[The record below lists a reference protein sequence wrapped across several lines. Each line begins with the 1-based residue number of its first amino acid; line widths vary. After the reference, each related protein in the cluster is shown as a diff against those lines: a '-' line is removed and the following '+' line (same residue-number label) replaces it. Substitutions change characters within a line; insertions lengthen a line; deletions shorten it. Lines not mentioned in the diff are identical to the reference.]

1 MKKTAAFLAA
11 CVVTGC
17 ALTAP
22 MSNIPQTA
30 VNAADGYDMKITVD
44 LKGEKKE
51 ISPLIY
57 GVNQYTTPLKDVKT
71 NSVRQGG
78 NRMTAYNWETNASNA
93 GSDWKHSSDTNLS
106 ESEDPADCVQQL
118 SKDAAK
124 YNVGYK
130 LTTLQLAGYVS
141 ADKKGTVTEEEKA
154 PSDRWNKVVL
164 TKGSDFADTPDL
176 TDGVVYMDE
185 YVNYIIKKLGD
196 SKSATGIQG
205 YSLDN
210 EPVLWND
217 THSRMHP
224 EPVTI
229 EELKT
234 KSIEMAKNVKKLDP
248 NAEVFGPAL
257 YGYTAFDHLDDDDQH
272 DEWEKVK
279 KENNY
284 HWYLDS
290 YLDDMHKASEEAGT
304 RLLDVLDIHYY
315 SESARKGAEDR
326 VQSVRTLYEKGFSE
340 NSWIGQWCMENVPIL
355 PTIQAS
361 IDKYYPGTKLG
372 ISEYNFGGGSDTSGT
387 IAQVEALGCYADHG
401 VYFAT
406 LWGGE
411 PFIVSGI
418 NLYTNYDGK
427 GGCFGDTLI
436 PAKTED
442 VSKSSSYAAVN
453 AKDDS
458 KVTVM
463 VTNKNMTEKENAVI
477 DLKNAEKEYKSAA
490 VYAIYGDDEQIKL
503 IDIIKDVK
511 DNSVSVDLPAFS
523 AAMVV
528 VSDKADAFSDLKTY
542 EETKTELVTKEYTDI
557 EGMTNDKGFVVVPIE
572 DAKHL
577 SKIIINGAVTSSAG
591 SSWATAGCAVCM
603 NAVSKDGENFWTY
616 KDYSLTL
623 GNKVSATVKFD
634 GILTKSTGEGA
645 DKVSEDL
652 EATIADGKVELQ
664 KWWDA
669 SEKGESSTPDS
680 IDVKYSSIQVVYEY
694 AQGDAPAVS
703 TTTTTKATTT
713 TTASNST
720 TTTTTATTT
729 SAGSGD
735 ILYGDANCDGGVDLA
750 DAVIIMQELAN
761 PNKFGV
767 NGSDEH
773 HITDKGLKNAD
784 CCNIGDGVT
793 NNDALAIQRYL
804 LKLVDKLP
812 TEIKE

>member
-17 ALTAP
+17 TLTAP
-22 MSNIPQTA
+22 MNGIPQSA

-44 LKGEKKE
+44 LKGERKE

-57 GVNQYTTPLKDVKT
+57 GVNQYTTSLKDVKT

-106 ESEDPADCVQQL
+106 ESDDPADCVQQL

-124 YNVGYK
+124 NNVGYK

-141 ADKKGTVTEEEKA
+141 ADKNGPVSEEETA

-229 EELKT
+229 EELSK

-272 DEWEKVK
+272 TEWETVK
-279 KENNY
+279 AANNY

-326 VQSVRTLYEKGFSE
+326 VQSVRTLYEKGFAE

-372 ISEYNFGGGSDTSGT
+372 ISEYNFGGGDDTSGT
-387 IAQVEALGCYADHG
+387 IAQVEALGCYADQG

-411 PFIVSGI
+411 PFIVAGI

-442 VSKSSSYAAVN
+442 VSKSSTYAAVN

-463 VTNKNMTEKENAVI
+463 VTNKNMTEKENATI
-477 DLKNAEKEYKSAA
+477 DLTNAEKDYKSAA
-490 VYAIYGDDEQIKL
+490 VYAIYGDDEKIKL
-503 IDIIKDVK
+503 IDIVKDIK

-542 EETKTELVTKEYTDI
+542 EETKTDLVTKEYTDI

-577 SKIIINGAVTSSAG
+577 SKIVINGAVTSSAG

-616 KDYSLTL
+616 KDYSMPL

-634 GILTKSTGEGA
+634 GILTKTTGEGA

-652 EATIADGKVELQ
+652 EATIADGKIELQ

-669 SEKGESSTPDS
+669 SEKGESSAD
-680 IDVKYSSIQVVYEY
+680 DKVEVKYSSIQVVYEY
-694 AQGDAPAVS
+694 AQGEAPAVS
-703 TTTTTKATTT
+703 TTTTSKATTT

-720 TTTTTATTT
+720 TTTTAAATTT
-729 SAGSGD
+729 ANGGD
-735 ILYGDANCDGGVDLA
+735 ILYGDANCDGGIDLA

-767 NGSDEH
+767 NGTDTH
-773 HITDKGLKNAD
+773 HITEKGLKNAD
-784 CCNIGDGVT
+784 CCNVGDGVT
-793 NNDALAIQRYL
+793 NNDALAIQQYL

>member
-17 ALTAP
+17 TLTAP
-22 MSNIPQTA
+22 MNGIPQTA

-44 LKGEKKE
+44 LKGERKE

-57 GVNQYTTPLKDVKT
+57 GVNQYTTSLKDVKT

-106 ESEDPADCVQQL
+106 ESDDPADCVQVL

-141 ADKKGTVTEEEKA
+141 ADKNGPVSEEEKA
-154 PSDRWNKVVL
+154 PSDRWNKIVL

-229 EELKT
+229 EELRT

-279 KENNY
+279 AENNY

-372 ISEYNFGGGSDTSGT
+372 ISEYNFGGGDDTSGT

-427 GGCFGDTLI
+427 GGSFGDTLI

-442 VSKSSSYAAVN
+442 VSKSSTYAAVN

-477 DLKNAEKEYKSAA
+477 DLKNAEKDYKSAA
-490 VYAIYGDDEQIKL
+490 VYAIFGDDEQIKL
-503 IDIIKDVK
+503 IDIINDVK

-542 EETKTELVTKEYTDI
+542 EETKTDLVTKEYTDI
-557 EGMTNDKGFVVVPIE
+557 EKLTNDKGFVVVPIE

-577 SKIIINGAVTSSAG
+577 SKIVINGAVTSSAG

-603 NAVSKDGENFWTY
+603 NAVSKDGEGFWTY
-616 KDYSLTL
+616 KDYSMPL

-634 GILTKSTGEGA
+634 GILTKTTGEGA

-652 EATIADGKVELQ
+652 EATIADGKIELQ

-669 SEKGESSTPDS
+669 SEKSEAAAEDK
-680 IDVKYSSIQVVYEY
+680 IEVKYSSIQVVYEY
-694 AQGDAPAVS
+694 AQGEAPSV
-703 TTTTTKATTT
+703 TTTTTTTAT

-720 TTTTTATTT
+720 TTTASATTT
-729 SAGSGD
+729 TVGGGD
-735 ILYGDANCDGGVDLA
+735 VLFGDANADGGVDLS
-750 DAVIIMQELAN
+750 DAVMIMQELAN
-761 PNKFGV
+761 PNKYGL
-767 NGSDEH
+767 NGTDEH

-784 CCNIGDGVT
+784 CCNVGDGVT
-793 NNDALAIQRYL
+793 NNDALAIQLYL
-804 LKLVDKLP
+804 LKLIDKLP
-812 TEIKE
+812 AEIKE

>member
-1 MKKTAAFLAA
+1 
-11 CVVTGC
+11 
-17 ALTAP
+17 
-22 MSNIPQTA
+22 
-30 VNAADGYDMKITVD
+30 
-44 LKGEKKE
+44 
-51 ISPLIY
+51 
-57 GVNQYTTPLKDVKT
+57 
-71 NSVRQGG
+71 
-78 NRMTAYNWETNASNA
+78 
-93 GSDWKHSSDTNLS
+93 
-106 ESEDPADCVQQL
+106 
-118 SKDAAK
+118 
-124 YNVGYK
+124 
-130 LTTLQLAGYVS
+130 
-141 ADKKGTVTEEEKA
+141 
-154 PSDRWNKVVL
+154 
-164 TKGSDFADTPDL
+164 
-176 TDGVVYMDE
+176 
-185 YVNYIIKKLGD
+185 
-196 SKSATGIQG
+196 
-205 YSLDN
+205 
-210 EPVLWND
+210 
-217 THSRMHP
+217 MHP

-442 VSKSSSYAAVN
+442 VSKSSTYAAVN

-694 AQGDAPAVS
+694 AQGDTPAVS

-713 TTASNST
+713 TTA
-720 TTTTTATTT
+720 ATTT

>member
-387 IAQVEALGCYADHG
+387 IAQVEALGCYADNG

-720 TTTTTATTT
+720 TTTTAATTT

>member
-17 ALTAP
+17 ALTSP
-22 MSNIPQTA
+22 LNGIPQSA

-57 GVNQYTTPLKDVKT
+57 GVNQYTTSLKDVKT

-106 ESEDPADCVQQL
+106 ESDDPADCVQQL

-124 YNVGYK
+124 YGVGYK

-141 ADKKGTVTEEEKA
+141 ADKNGPVSEEETA

-229 EELKT
+229 EELST
-234 KSIEMAKNVKKLDP
+234 KSIEMAKAVKKLDP

-257 YGYTAFDHLDDDDQH
+257 YGYTAFDHLDDDDEH
-272 DEWEKVK
+272 TEWETVK
-279 KENNY
+279 AANNY

-372 ISEYNFGGGSDTSGT
+372 ISEYNFGGGDDTSGT
-387 IAQVEALGCYADHG
+387 IAQVEALGCYANQG

-411 PFIVSGI
+411 PFIVAGI

-442 VSKSSSYAAVN
+442 VSKSSTYAAVN

-477 DLKNAEKEYKSAA
+477 DLTNAEKDYKSAA
-490 VYAIYGDDEQIKL
+490 VYAIYGNDEKIKL
-503 IDIIKDVK
+503 IDIVKDIK

-542 EETKTELVTKEYTDI
+542 EETKTDVVTKEYTDI

-577 SKIIINGAVTSSAG
+577 SKIVINGAVTSSAG

-616 KDYSLTL
+616 KDYSMPL

-634 GILTKSTGEGA
+634 GMLTKTTGEGA

-652 EATIADGKVELQ
+652 EATIADGKIELQ

-669 SEKGESSTPDS
+669 SEKGESSADDK
-680 IDVKYSSIQVVYEY
+680 IEVKYSSIQVVYEY
-694 AQGDAPAVS
+694 AQGEAPTVS

-720 TTTTTATTT
+720 TTTTAATTT
-729 SAGSGD
+729 TVNGD
-735 ILYGDANCDGGVDLA
+735 GVLYGDANCDGGIDLA

-767 NGSDEH
+767 SGTDEH

-784 CCNIGDGVT
+784 CCNVGDSVT
-793 NNDALAIQRYL
+793 NNDALAIQQYL
-804 LKLVDKLP
+804 LKLIDKLP
-812 TEIKE
+812 AEIKE

>member
-411 PFIVSGI
+411 PFIVAGI

-436 PAKTED
+436 PAKTDD

-694 AQGDAPAVS
+694 AQGDTPAVS

-720 TTTTTATTT
+720 TTTTAATTT